1 MTGRLLALAGRP
13 FRKLAWQGER
23 LRWRLFHPITLGAR
37 VIILRDDEVLLVRHT
52 YRAGWF
58 LPGGAVDKGE
68 TLAET
73 AHREAGEEAC
83 VDIGALRLLGVY
95 TNFSEGKTDH
105 VAVFVT
111 REFTTREFIAGNEI
125 AECRWFALDA
135 LPHGLSPATRRRLQE
150 LEPGAPPVADSW

>member
-1 MTGRLLALAGRP
+1 
-13 FRKLAWQGER
+13 LAWQGER
-23 LRWRLFHPITLGAR
+23 LRWRLFHPISLGAR
-37 VIILRDDEVLLVRHT
+37 VIVLREREVLLVRHT

-68 TLAET
+68 TLEVA
-73 AHREAGEEAC
+73 ARREAREEAC
-83 VDIGALRLLGVY
+83 VDIGALHLLGVY
-95 TNFSEGKTDH
+95 TNFSEGMSDH

-111 REFTTREFIAGNEI
+111 REFTIGEFMPGNEI

-135 LPHGLSPATRRRLQE
+135 LPHELSPATRQRLAE